1 VRRVWQCYWQGTPSS
16 LSSRNTLHAL
26 QAEGRT
32 ALAVQ
37 RWRTL
42 LSVAWFIWILD
53 LATKA
58 WAVSQLAHREPIK
71 IIGTFF
77 QLTFVRNSGAAFSF
91 ATDATMFL
99 SLFGVIVLIGIIYF
113 AAQITS
119 KGWSVVLGLVMG
131 GILGNLMDRIFREPG
146 FLRGHVIDW
155 MQLPHWPIFNIADSA
170 IVCAAVLSIVLTG
183 RNISPIA
190 NKSVRP

>member
-1 VRRVWQCYWQGTPSS
+1 M
-16 LSSRNTLHAL
+16 

-32 ALAVQ
+32 ALSVQ

-58 WAVSQLAHREPIK
+58 WAVNQLANREPVK
-71 IIGTFF
+71 ILGSFF

-91 ATDATMFL
+91 AQNATLLL
-99 SLFGVIVLIGIIYF
+99 SFFGIIVLIGITYF
-113 AAQITS
+113 APRITS
-119 KGWSVVLGLVMG
+119 KGWSIVLGLTMG
-131 GILGNLMDRIFREPG
+131 GILGNLTDRIFREPG

-170 IVCAAVLSIVLTG
+170 IVAAAALSMFLSL
-183 RNISPIA
+183 RNIPPVA
-190 NKSVRP
+190 KKDLTL

>member
-1 VRRVWQCYWQGTPSS
+1 M
-16 LSSRNTLHAL
+16 H
-26 QAEGRT
+26 
-32 ALAVQ
+32 

-58 WAVSQLAHREPIK
+58 WAVEQLANREPIK
-71 IIGTFF
+71 ILGTFF
-77 QLTFVRNSGAAFSF
+77 QLTVVRNPGAAFSL
-91 ATDATMFL
+91 ATGATFLL
-99 SLFGVIVLIGIIYF
+99 SLFGIIVLLGITYF
-113 AAQITS
+113 APRITS
-119 KGWSVVLGLVMG
+119 KGWSIVLGLVMG

-170 IVCAAVLSIVLTG
+170 IVIAAALSMVLTA
-183 RNISPIA
+183 RNISPIT
-190 NKSVRP
+190 KKDVKP